1 MAATDQNYRN
11 QYMLDVVF
19 AVSSILLLVSIV
31 VMLAVEQGYMSLGEA
46 NNKRWKEE
54 QRVFRDVEVAM
65 AQREALKKLPSLH
78 EVEMLIKQADAAKV
92 QRKKNQ
98 EKIDEYDRQIRA
110 KLPAKEAA
118 DLELTN
124 LKAFLDSKKSFYDIE
139 VEHAKSATAPTVVR
153 YKNEVEDLQ
162 QKVGIAKDKADALAE
177 EVKVFQRKKDDLERP
192 LTEAIGNLK
201 KTLDDFDRQ
210 VNLATKKQWG
220 VGDWIR
226 SLPVIDGFAAPTK
239 IEQFTINDLTI
250 DYNFK
255 GVTRFDRC
263 TTCHKGIDRAN
274 YTRENLEAL
283 WYEPEGDARVKD
295 KLKDAKKILELRQDL
310 LAGLDEGRNLP
321 DVSKLSKLKT
331 MSPKRLTPARVSEFC
346 AHPRLDLFVSPTSK
360 HPQEKFGCTSCHSG
374 QPSAT
379 AFALAAHTPNDAA
392 TMKRWTK
399 EHDWESQHMWD
410 FPMLPNRFI
419 ESACLKCHHQV
430 TDLYSNGN
438 KSEAPKLT
446 KGHSVIS
453 EFGCFG
459 CHEINGYKSG
469 RQVGPD
475 MRLEPSPP
483 LESLSPAE
491 QAKLRADPDNPPG
504 QMRKVGPSLY
514 RLGEKTYKEWAV
526 KWLKAPREFRPDT
539 KMPHY
544 FGLSNND
551 EKALAGTG
559 QEDFPDTEIQGIAHY
574 LFSSSRDY
582 LDMVKQAR
590 NAGLVKEKQ
599 DIVQPLQEKLDRKEK
614 LTEAETKKL
623 LDAKY
628 FLSLQ
633 SHPERL
639 SDEAL
644 KMKGDAT
651 KGRDLFTR
659 KGCLACHSHA
669 ATNEPGD
676 GWPAAPSEAEFGPNL
691 SQVKEKLVNKE
702 DKDSGDRARIWLFNW
717 LKNPSVHNPR
727 TRMPITHLSD
737 QEATDIA
744 AWLLSRDVP
753 RDPGGKVSEDIQGA
767 QWESLKVAT
776 PDRKKLEKLVRVYL
790 DPLLADS
797 EIKQLFNGQLA
808 PDRAA
813 ALGADEREL
822 VQLFTGPSLKWAMEQ
837 RKIDEQEAKLEQLK
851 WYVGKKAIGRLGCYG
866 CHDIPGFDNA
876 KPIGTALAEWGKK
889 DPGRLA
895 FEDIANFMKDH
906 FKEKQIV
913 DKRVDEDGNPLSL
926 DKGRPLYEKYF
937 FDALLH
943 GARDGYLHQKIYDPR
958 SYDYN
963 RLRSWTDRSRM
974 PLFKFARVKK
984 KQAETEQEFQLRK
997 DWAEA
1002 KGQPLSKSDKARAA
1016 ESSEAFAARKDME
1029 EANAREAV
1037 MTFVLGL
1044 VAEPIPLQYLNA
1056 PSPDRLAEIKGRQVL
1071 DKFNCAGCHTVRPG
1085 AVEFKLSPSLV
1096 KRLDNAWNPKGYK
1109 TDYHFHDHSAW
1120 YPPKIANGT
1129 VLTHVATP
1137 GLDVDGKKPVL
1148 KVTLSEAILFKS
1160 GTKDSE
1166 GDLDRNFRAGDEIK
1180 IPASDVIWPPPGA
1193 FKNPDTFRAWE
1204 KQFGPQG
1211 GAFAKLLSAY
1221 LTNEKY
1227 PIKDLKGKEFGMVPP
1242 HLMWEGERV
1251 QPNWLFQFLRDP
1263 HKVREM
1269 AVLRMPKFNMSQDE
1283 AEALVNYFAAVAKRD
1298 NPNNKLIYPYV
1309 NTPQSSDLT
1318 SDYWKGKTQEYI
1330 QKLKDAKV
1338 YNPEKKMYEDAK
1350 LYETEKKTYEASWEK
1365 MHADWKVELKAAQ
1378 TRKKAAY
1385 AALKVFMK
1393 EEQDVKE
1400 AADLLQGPIV
1410 DRLMDQLK
1418 QKQLDRIK
1426 IKKEPTEQE
1435 YGFWSS
1441 EKDRLDVLV
1450 TQKPPAELQKDWA
1463 DHDAYALAGFRLVI
1477 NKCNQCHD
1485 IGYSKAQNQAA
1496 LDPKVVQGPSLNL
1509 ASKRLQPGWVHYWVA
1524 NPQRFV
1530 PYPTLMPVN
1539 FAADKSTAGVAW
1551 MPDEPL
1557 FMVDSARDTVLNLQT
1572 ITAYPLTRYFMQIGP
1587 GEATK
1592 TGK

>member
-11 QYMLDVVF
+11 QYLLDIVF

-65 AQREALKKLPSLH
+65 SLREALKKLPRLDDFKKLLA
-78 EVEMLIKQADAAKV
+78 VVDAAKADRKEK
-92 QRKKNQ
+92 QR
-98 EKIDEYDRQIRA
+98 EIDEYDRLIRA

-118 DLELTN
+118 DLDLTN
-124 LKAFLDSKKSFYDIE
+124 LNAFLDSKKSFYDIE
-139 VEHAKSATAPTVVR
+139 VEHAKSATAPTVLR
-153 YKNEVEDLQ
+153 YKNEVEELQ
-162 QKVGIAKDKADALAE
+162 QKVRIAQDKADALTQ
-177 EVKVFQRKKDDLERP
+177 EVKDLQRKKDALERP
-192 LTEAIGNLK
+192 LTEAIGKLK
-201 KTLDDFDRQ
+201 QMLDDFDRQ

-226 SLPVIDGFAAPTK
+226 ALPVIDGFAAPTK

-263 TTCHKGIDRAN
+263 TTCHKGIDRPA
-274 YTRENLEAL
+274 YTRSNLEDL
-283 WYEPEGDARVKD
+283 WYAPSGPDKD
-295 KLKDAKKILELRQDL
+295 RIEEAHIILKMRKEL
-310 LAGLDEGRNLP
+310 LAGLDEGKNLP
-321 DVSKLSKLKT
+321 DASQLKSLKWLSD
-331 MSPKRLTPARVSEFC
+331 KRLTKARVSEFC
-346 AHPRLDLFVSPTSK
+346 AHPRLDLFVGPNSK

-430 TDLYSNGN
+430 TDLYTDGN

-459 CHEINGYKSG
+459 CHEINGFKGG
-469 RQVGPD
+469 RPVGPD
-475 MRLEPSPP
+475 MRLEPYPP
-483 LESLSPAE
+483 LETLSPAE
-491 QAKLRADPDNPPG
+491 QAKLFADPDNPPG
-504 QMRKVGPSLY
+504 LMRKVGPSLY
-514 RLGEKTYKEWAV
+514 RIDEKTYKEWAV

-544 FGLSNND
+544 YGLSNND

-559 QEDFPDTEIQGIAHY
+559 QEHFPDTEVQGIAHY

-582 LDMVKQAR
+582 LDMVDAAR
-590 NAGLVKEKQ
+590 NPGLVKEKQ
-599 DIVQPLQEKLDRKEK
+599 AIIAPLQEQLDRKEK
-614 LTEAETKKL
+614 LTDAQTKEL
-623 LDAKY
+623 TDAKY
-628 FLSLQ
+628 FLSLV
-633 SHPERL
+633 SHPVRL
-639 SDEAL
+639 SDAVL
-644 KMKGDAT
+644 KDEKLNKEGWDA
-651 KGRDLFTR
+651 KRGRDVFTK

-676 GWPAAPSEAEFGPNL
+676 GWPAAPSEAQFGPNL
-691 SQVKEKLVNKE
+691 SQVKEKLVNTA
-702 DKDSGDRARIWLFNW
+702 DKHGSDRARIWLFNW
-717 LKNPSVHNPR
+717 LKNPNIHNPR

-753 RDPGGKVSEDIQGA
+753 RDSHRKVSEDIQGA
-767 QWESLKVAT
+767 KWASLVVAT
-776 PDRKKLEKLVRVYL
+776 PDRMKLEQLARVYL
-790 DPLLADS
+790 DPWLADS
-797 EIKQLFNGQLA
+797 EIKQLFDGRLL

-822 VQLFTGPSLKWAMEQ
+822 VRLFTSASLKWTMEQ
-837 RKIDEQEAKLEQLK
+837 RKIDEQEAKLQQLK
-851 WYVGKKAIGRLGCYG
+851 WYVGKKAISRLGCYG

-876 KPIGTALAEWGKK
+876 KNIGTALAEWGKK

-895 FEDIANFMKDH
+895 FEDIANFMKTH
-906 FKEKQIV
+906 FKESQIV
-913 DKRVDEDGNPLSL
+913 DKRVDEDGNPVGL

-937 FDALLH
+937 YDALLH
-943 GARDGYLHQKIYDPR
+943 GARDGYLHQKLYDPR

-963 RLRSWTDRSRM
+963 RIRSWPDRARM
-974 PLFKFARVKK
+974 PQFKFARVKK
-984 KQAETEQEFQLRK
+984 KLAETDQEFQLRK

-1002 KGQPLSKSDKARAA
+1002 KGQPLSKSDKARPA
-1016 ESSEAFAARKDME
+1016 ESSEDFAARKDKE
-1029 EANAREAV
+1029 EADAREAV

-1044 VAEPIPLQYLNA
+1044 VAEPIPLQYLNT
-1056 PSPDRLAEIKGRQVL
+1056 PNPDRLAEIKGRQVL

-1120 YPPKIANGT
+1120 YPPKMANGT

-1137 GLDVDGKKPVL
+1137 GLDIDARKPVL
-1148 KVTLSEAILFKS
+1148 KITLSEAILYKS

-1166 GDLDRNFRAGDEIK
+1166 GNLERNFRAGDELK
-1180 IPASDVIWPPPGA
+1180 IPASEVLWPPPGA
-1193 FKNPDTFRAWE
+1193 FKNPDTFQAWE

-1211 GAFAKLLSAY
+1211 GAFAKLLAAY

-1242 HLMWEGERV
+1242 HLTWVGERV
-1251 QPNWLFQFLRDP
+1251 QPVWLYQFLLDP
-1263 HKVREM
+1263 QKVREM
-1269 AVLRMPKFNMSQDE
+1269 AVLRMPKFNLTKDE
-1283 AEALVNYFAAVAKRD
+1283 AKALVNYFAAVAKRD
-1298 NPNNKLIYPYV
+1298 NPENKLTYPYIEI
-1309 NTPQSSDLT
+1309 PQRSDLS
-1318 SDYWKGKTQEYI
+1318 SDYWKDKTQEYI
-1330 QKLKDAKV
+1330 KKLKQVDGWYDKERKA
-1338 YNPEKKMYEDAK
+1338 
-1350 LYETEKKTYEASWEK
+1350 YEASWEK
-1365 MHADWKVELKAAQ
+1365 MHGDWKVEQKTAQ
-1378 TRKKAAY
+1378 TRKKATF
-1385 AALKVFMK
+1385 ALLK
-1393 EEQDVKE
+1393 EFLKREQDVKE
-1400 AADLLQGPIV
+1400 AADLLKGPIA
-1410 DRLMDQLK
+1410 DRLVDQIK
-1418 QKQLDRIK
+1418 QKLLDRIK
-1426 IKKEPTEQE
+1426 IEKEPTEQE

-1463 DHDAYALAGFRLVI
+1463 DHEAYALASFRLVV

-1485 IGYSKAQNQAA
+1485 IGYLKAQNQAA

-1509 ASKRLQPGWVHYWVA
+1509 ASKRLQPGWVYHWVA

-1539 FAADKSTAGVAW
+1539 FAADKSTAGVPW
-1551 MPDEPL
+1551 MPNEPL
-1557 FMVDSARDTVLNLQT
+1557 FMVESARDTVLNLQS
-1572 ITAYPLTRYFMQIGP
+1572 ITAYPLVRYWMQMGA
-1587 GEATK
+1587 GESTK